1 MPKLEKVACLLR
13 PSHGLSSLHSAG
25 QRPASQQCS
34 WARVHNGPGG
44 PGTCCGPC
52 LSPRE
57 GVVLFWGAGRWPNSS
72 AGHPQETPGAL
83 LVLHLGLSGW
93 IGQALGA
100 SLDLAQP
107 PEMAP
112 PAPQAP
118 FLVSIPLG
126 LGGVMGSLWG
136 RKLDQGARVTP
147 GFWGTSCQVPE
158 APSGQTLN
166 RQPPQPPHGQGHW
179 WLLEATECSVTPNIR
194 ETLAGRGGEPY
205 RNWVAREHPRW
216 PPAQSDQSLR
226 PGGNTW

>member
-25 QRPASQQCS
+25 QRPASQPCS
-34 WARVHNGPGG
+34 WARAHNGPGG

-57 GVVLFWGAGRWPNSS
+57 EVVLFWGARQWPSSGAGWSRWAP
-72 AGHPQETPGAL
+72 AGDTL

-93 IGQALGA
+93 TGQALGA
-100 SLDLAQP
+100 SLALAQP
-107 PEMAP
+107 PEMAL
-112 PAPQAP
+112 PAPQGP

-126 LGGVMGSLWG
+126 LGGVMGSPWG
-136 RKLDQGARVTP
+136 RRLGQGAGVRP

-166 RQPPQPPHGQGHW
+166 GQPPQPPHGQGHW
-179 WLLEATECSVTPNIR
+179 WLVEATECSVTPNVQ
-194 ETLAGRGGEPY
+194 ETLVGRGGGP
-205 RNWVAREHPRW
+205 
-216 PPAQSDQSLR
+216 
-226 PGGNTW
+226 

>member
-1 MPKLEKVACLLR
+1 MGCPRCTLQGRDPPV
-13 PSHGLSSLHSAG
+13 SSAAG
-25 QRPASQQCS
+25 PGCTMAQEALGPAVGPASPLGRESCS
-34 WARVHNGPGG
+34 
-44 PGTCCGPC
+44 
-52 LSPRE
+52 SQ
-57 GVVLFWGAGRWPNSS
+57 GAGRWPNSS

-136 RKLDQGARVTP
+136 RKLDRGQESHLGSGVPVAKSQKPPLGRHLTDNHLSHLMDRVTGGSWKP
-147 GFWGTSCQVPE
+147 
-158 APSGQTLN
+158 PSVQ
-166 RQPPQPPHGQGHW
+166 
-179 WLLEATECSVTPNIR
+179 
-194 ETLAGRGGEPY
+194 
-205 RNWVAREHPRW
+205 
-216 PPAQSDQSLR
+216 
-226 PGGNTW
+226 

>member
-1 MPKLEKVACLLR
+1 MGCPRCTLQGRDPPV
-13 PSHGLSSLHSAG
+13 SSAAG
-25 QRPASQQCS
+25 PGCTMAQEALGPAVGPASPLGRESCS
-34 WARVHNGPGG
+34 SR
-44 PGTCCGPC
+44 
-52 LSPRE
+52 
-57 GVVLFWGAGRWPNSS
+57 GAGRWPNSS

-205 RNWVAREHPRW
+205 RNIPDGPLPRVTR
-216 PPAQSDQSLR
+216 ASGLGETLGD
-226 PGGNTW
+226 NY